1 MGTGLI
7 WYDGAAAAAVVAAV
21 AAVVVAAVV
30 AAVAA
35 VVAAVLA
42 AAAAAVVV
50 AGTLSVA
57 GECSSDW
64 GWYSSLP
71 CCIFSQVVLRT
82 DSGFSLEGVARVV
95 SIIVPPYSVTLE
107 ATAGPIVNRPCPL

>member
-1 MGTGLI
+1 MLI
-7 WYDGAAAAAVVAAV
+7 WYDGAAAVVAAV
-21 AAVVVAAVV
+21 AAVV
-30 AAVAA
+30 
-35 VVAAVLA
+35 

-64 GWYSSLP
+64 GWFSSLS

-82 DSGFSLEGVARVV
+82 DSEFSLVGVATVV

-107 ATAGPIVNRPCPL
+107 ATAGPIVNRPRPLQLSWQVCEFSMVVIDISTLS